1 MLFVGRLRIT
11 ESKTAHPQ
19 FCPKCGALVPGGVE
33 RCPVC
38 GARIQPRVMD
48 RRTGFTW
55 ADFRDYSL
63 VAILFALA
71 AFLIPILLG
80 GLCYGLYLLLG
91 EAGG

>member
-1 MLFVGRLRIT
+1 
-11 ESKTAHPQ
+11 
-19 FCPKCGALVPGGVE
+19 
-33 RCPVC
+33 
-38 GARIQPRVMD
+38 MD